1 MEEDPQLA
9 TIIAF
14 TFFVLFFVT
23 IPIASVLIA
32 AFSKSIVIFL
42 ETCFLSAAGFL
53 LTWHLDPS
61 TILVGVGLQLGG
73 LLLAIAGLQL
83 RGWLVVLWHS
93 VVAAVI
99 RPSASKKASALAQP
113 ACPNRCHRPF
123 SGDREFLGGR
133 RRQEFI

>member
-14 TFFVLFFVT
+14 SFFVLFFVT

-32 AFSKSIVIFL
+32 AFSKSILIFL

-61 TILVGVGLQLGG
+61 TSLVGVGLQLGG
-73 LLLAIAGLQL
+73 LLLTIAALQL
-83 RGWLVVLWHS
+83 RRRLVVLWHPVERQS
-93 VVAAVI
+93 GSEPIAAF
-99 RPSASKKASALAQP
+99 SKAPRKEIVRISL
-113 ACPNRCHRPF
+113 F
-123 SGDREFLGGR
+123 
-133 RRQEFI
+133 